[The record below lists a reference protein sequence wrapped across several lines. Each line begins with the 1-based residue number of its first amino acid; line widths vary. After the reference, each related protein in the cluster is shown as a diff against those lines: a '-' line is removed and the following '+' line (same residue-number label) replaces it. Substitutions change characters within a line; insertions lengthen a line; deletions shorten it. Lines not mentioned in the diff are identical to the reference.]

1 MTDTPRSHYRRYTNR
16 ERKTLLLEFHETPYA
31 SDLNFCQVKG
41 IPRSTWRTWRAKET
55 KIIQPRRDGRR
66 PTLGG
71 QGKKT
76 IIPFQ
81 DNLFTFTRAW
91 REEERY
97 LRVYHMM
104 NWIKRNQKPWLE
116 QYIQAKKS
124 EATAYDSLGR
134 LLRRLFERHRYTQR
148 VPCPSRVLQ
157 CVLDEVWLGYAALFW
172 SKYSQYPSR
181 KTYAEISKSSKVNKT
196 SKHSE
201 RNTVVLTIRAD
212 GGKLP
217 FLFIVKGLPGG
228 VIESRELQAYSAPHA
243 YAVGQENAWM
253 NDRVWCLYM
262 RQVLTSSVHDSSV
275 LLVDNLECHN
285 TLRAVA

>member
-16 ERKTLLLEFHETPYA
+16 EHKTLLLEFHETPYA

-55 KIIQPRRDGRR
+55 KIIQPRRDGGH

-81 DNLFTFTRAW
+81 DDLFTFTRAW

-97 LRVYHMM
+97 LRDYHMM

-148 VPCPSRVLQ
+148 MKCGSVTLLYFGQ
-157 CVLDEVWLGYAALFW
+157 NIH
-172 SKYSQYPSR
+172 R

-228 VIESRELQAYSAPHA
+228 VIESRELQAYPAPHA

-275 LLVDNLECHN
+275 LLVDNLECHVSEQSHDMA
-285 TLRAVA
+285 TDKLQCD

>member
-16 ERKTLLLEFHETPYA
+16 EHKTLLLEFHETPYA

-55 KIIQPRRDGRR
+55 KIIQPRRDGGH

-81 DNLFTFTRAW
+81 DDLFTFTRAW

-97 LRVYHMM
+97 LRDYHMM

-148 VPCPSRVLQ
+148 VPC
-157 CVLDEVWLGYAALFW
+157 
-172 SKYSQYPSR
+172 
-181 KTYAEISKSSKVNKT
+181 
-196 SKHSE
+196 
-201 RNTVVLTIRAD
+201 
-212 GGKLP
+212 GKLP

-228 VIESRELQAYSAPHA
+228 VIESRELQAYPAPHA

-275 LLVDNLECHN
+275 LLVDNLECHVSEQSHDMA
-285 TLRAVA
+285 TDKLQCD